1 MRPMQKLR
9 TRRPHTKR
17 TLLPL
22 SPVMFSFV
30 CRNSR
35 YLVLLKDFD
44 GLVFFFTKGGPMG
57 TFGGKG
63 GNKKRN

>member
-1 MRPMQKLR
+1 
-9 TRRPHTKR
+9 
-17 TLLPL
+17 
-22 SPVMFSFV
+22 MFSFV